1 MQDVEK
7 GGGLIFWRRNGT
19 EGVQTGVGMG
29 YISDSCK
36 IGETGVDG
44 GETEENEGSTSSMS
58 ETKWELDLV
67 DREGAFAE

>member
-7 GGGLIFWRRNGT
+7 GGGLIFWRRNGA

-36 IGETGVDG
+36 IGETGVDR
-44 GETEENEGSTSSMS
+44 GETEENEGSTSTS
-58 ETKWELDLV
+58 ETKWELDVV
-67 DREGAFAE
+67 DREGAVAE

>member
-1 MQDVEK
+1 
-7 GGGLIFWRRNGT
+7 
-19 EGVQTGVGMG
+19 MG

-44 GETEENEGSTSSMS
+44 GETEENEGSTSMS

-67 DREGAFAE
+67 DREGAVAE